1 MARKSKYETY
11 VKSKFNKISELV
23 RNGATDKEI
32 IEFLGIKKTS
42 FYEYLNKYPEFSELM
57 TENRQEKIKEL
68 KNTLYKKA
76 MGFQYT
82 EVEKT
87 VENGIVTKEVTKIK
101 TALPSE
107 TAILILLKHWDKEE
121 DGTPKWANDPA
132 TLELKKQELEIKKE
146 QAENENW

>member
-11 VKSKFNKISELV
+11 VKSKFGKISELV

-32 IEFLGIKKTS
+32 IEFLGIKKTA
-42 FYEYLNKYPEFSELM
+42 FYDYLNKYTEFAELM
-57 TENRQEKIKEL
+57 TENRQEKVKEL

-82 EVEKT
+82 EVET
-87 VENGIVTKEVTKIK
+87 TKECGKVMKEVVKLK

-107 TAILILLKHWDKEE
+107 TAILILLKHWDKEK

-146 QAENENW
+146 QAESDNW